1 MYESYGNVAYS
12 LPKRNEELKKYGV
25 QTREYR
31 KRHQAEP
38 KRVAFKT
45 QSEEDRIS
53 AVFHH
58 QMSRQRI
65 GRIFICVLAVSIVTA
80 VFAGILYRSATI
92 LEMNYANVKIENEI
106 KTLDKEVNQ
115 LKEELSKKTDL
126 NLIRTLAMD
135 RLGMQ
140 DPGQKQIVQVSIP
153 VGDRMI
159 IEGDIQGTT
168 GEDTQLSNAMNNI
181 EGFFKTIR

>member
-12 LPKRNEELKKYGV
+12 LPKKNSTIKKYGI
-25 QTREYR
+25 QSRQYR

-38 KRVAFKT
+38 KRVKLNS
-45 QSEEDRIS
+45 QSEEDRI
-53 AVFHH
+53 ADLFHR
-58 QMSRQRI
+58 QMARQRI
-65 GRIFICVLAVSIVTA
+65 GQIFACIFAVSIIATA
-80 VFAGILYRSATI
+80 FTGILYRSSKI

-106 KTLDKEVNQ
+106 KTLEKETNQ

-126 NLIRTLAMD
+126 RLIRTLAVE

-153 VGDRMI
+153 AGDRLI
-159 IEGDIQGTT
+159 IESDTKGTT
-168 GEDTQLSNAMNNI
+168 DEDAQLNNAVNNI